1 MELSEVL
8 LIIFTAVVAIGTL
21 AYVVFTA
28 WLTLE
33 TRSLR
38 KAQTDPQL
46 SVSIDHDRGDTDGLV
61 ELVIKNHGG
70 GPAQNITLGF
80 DGDPDH
86 FDATLPI
93 DQVIANGFRFLE
105 PYGSWR
111 IPLGWFNNNERFER
125 AKENPWV
132 FNVRYENSLGKEK
145 ADVFTIDFRQFE
157 GLWITTSPM
166 AKIAKGVES
175 MEQQLGRVTRG
186 SNRLLVITQTKNEY
200 VEERKQQ
207 KRETEQAR
215 KARRER
221 G

>member
-1 MELSEVL
+1 MELSQDP
-8 LIIFTAVVAIGTL
+8 LIIFTAVVAFATVTYTIITG
-21 AYVVFTA
+21 
-28 WLTLE
+28 WLVYE

-38 KAQTDPQL
+38 KAQTDPLL
-46 SVSIDHDRGDTDGLV
+46 SVSTEHDRGDVDGLI

-70 GPAQNITLGF
+70 GPAQNIILGF

-86 FDATLPI
+86 FEDPV
-93 DQVIANGFRFLE
+93 DQVDVIANGIRYLE

-111 IPLGWFNNNERFER
+111 IPLGWLNNEKSFER

-132 FNVRYENSLGKEK
+132 FKVRYENSLGKQK

-157 GLWITTSPM
+157 GLWTTTSPI
-166 AKIAKGVES
+166 AKVAKGVES
-175 MEQQLGRVTRG
+175 MEKQLGRVTSG
-186 SNRLLVITQTKNEY
+186 HNRLLVITQTKNEY
-200 VEERKQQ
+200 VEERKQER
-207 KRETEQAR
+207 KETERAR